1 MAALLD
7 MEARNG
13 RTSSGPPTSSTTSS
27 SSYRKPRKAVS
38 LNFESK
44 VEAKVFEQVNVMEQ
58 FLKTHTQPKFL
69 VKIFMCE
76 DLEEYFFVSEE
87 KESKIVMN
95 GLQIR
100 SDQWLLNVKS

>member
-1 MAALLD
+1 
-7 MEARNG
+7 
-13 RTSSGPPTSSTTSS
+13 
-27 SSYRKPRKAVS
+27 
-38 LNFESK
+38 
-44 VEAKVFEQVNVMEQ
+44 MEQ

-100 SDQWLLNVKS
+100 SDQ

>member
-1 MAALLD
+1 M
-7 MEARNG
+7 
-13 RTSSGPPTSSTTSS
+13 
-27 SSYRKPRKAVS
+27 S

-69 VKIFMCE
+69 VNIFMCE

-100 SDQWLLNVKS
+100 SDQ